1 MPYIN
6 INQGNTL
13 LTNKL
18 NKMQEKTED
27 RLKKVKSIL
36 ITLPKPETEK
46 SPYFDLAK
54 KYNLK
59 IDFRSFIHVEGVPA
73 RDFRKDKIN
82 LADFTAVVF
91 TSRNAADHFFRICEE
106 MRYEVP
112 ADLKY
117 FCISESTALYLQKY
131 IQYRKRKI
139 FFGKQTA
146 ADLAEVLK
154 KHSNEKFLY
163 PCSDVATEDTMRFLE
178 RNGYDFT
185 KAVLFRTVISD
196 LSDLAEV
203 FYDVIAFFSPSSILS
218 LFENFPDFKQ
228 NNTRIATFGANTAKT
243 VEDAGLLV
251 DIAAPTPEAP
261 SMIMALENYIKIS
274 NK

>member
-1 MPYIN
+1 MAESTDSRN
-6 INQGNTL
+6 
-13 LTNKL
+13 
-18 NKMQEKTED
+18 
-27 RLKKVKSIL
+27 KKVKSIL

-59 IDFRSFIHVEGVPA
+59 LDFRSFIHVEGVPA
-73 RDFRKDKIN
+73 KEFRKDKIN
-82 LADFTAVVF
+82 LADFTAVIF

-112 ADLKY
+112 ADMKY
-117 FCISESTALYLQKY
+117 FCLSETIALYLQKY

-154 KHSNEKFLY
+154 KHATEKFLY
-163 PCSDVATEDTMRFLE
+163 PCSDVAAEETQKFLQE
-178 RNGYDFT
+178 NGYDFT
-185 KAVLFRTVISD
+185 PAVIFRTVCSD
-196 LSDLAEV
+196 LSDLTEV
-203 FYDVIAFFSPSSILS
+203 FYDVIAFFSPSSIQS
-218 LFENFPDFKQ
+218 LYKNFPGFTQ
-228 NNTRIATFGANTAKT
+228 NNTRIAAFGATTHKA
-243 VEDAGLLV
+243 VLDRGLIL
-251 DIAAPTPEAP
+251 DIPAPTPKSP
-261 SMIMALENYIKIS
+261 SMTMALEEYIKLA